1 MHEFTFADVVC
12 PDTPTVLG
20 LPLIDFSLGHR
31 LILLRQRNPLVWMA
45 EADYNALEF
54 AEQIKWLKAAV
65 NVCSLPMFP
74 DWRTRLAWHW
84 RNWRAT
90 RARKRFTPADW
101 ALETAK
107 FRIYL
112 DQARIITEFSE
123 RREGFPF
130 MPTMPMP
137 EASGRSL
144 GGPYDAA
151 LLQFLVR
158 EFRLDLRE
166 ALQFPLA
173 QAQIHFLTWLEREG
187 HLRVMNAFETEFEEE
202 SARLDLASAKAAGFE
217 NVDDYKADCLKKA
230 RAAKETAEATQ
241 PTS

>member
-1 MHEFTFADVVC
+1 M
-12 PDTPTVLG
+12 L
-20 LPLIDFSLGHR
+20 DFSIGHR
-31 LILLRQRNPLVWMA
+31 LILLRQRNPLVWMP
-45 EADYNALEF
+45 EADYGQLGFE
-54 AEQIKWLKAAV
+54 EQIKWLKAAV

-74 DWRTRLAWHW
+74 NWRTRLQWHW
-84 RNWRAT
+84 RNWRAE
-90 RARKRFTPADW
+90 RAWRRFSPFDW

-107 FRIYL
+107 FRIYI
-112 DQARIITEFSE
+112 DQSRIITEFKDQ
-123 RREGFPF
+123 REGFPF
-130 MPTMPMP
+130 MPTLPMP
-137 EASGRSL
+137 DASGRSL

-187 HLRVMNAFETEFEEE
+187 NLRVMNAFETEFEEE
-202 SARLDLASAKAAGFE
+202 SARLDLAAAKAAGFD
-217 NVDDYKADCLKKA
+217 NLADYQADCLKKA

-241 PTS
+241 PPS